1 MILRVTEK
9 SKCSNCTS
17 IVVVYIASDPG
28 NPSLLRHG
36 KGIEANAPIIDSKQ
50 TKRCSIHIRKG
61 EYSA

>member
-17 IVVVYIASDPG
+17 IVVVYKAYDPG

-36 KGIEANAPIIDSKQ
+36 KGIEANAPISLKANKKMFYSYQ
-50 TKRCSIHIRKG
+50 KR
-61 EYSA
+61 